1 MLCLSLIYGVV
12 DPNVAMDQRCV
23 TFGTREITIRSYET
37 ANRIK
42 EALVSK
48 PVEDILV
55 DVFWYDELQGFEVLA
70 APA

>member
-1 MLCLSLIYGVV
+1 
-12 DPNVAMDQRCV
+12 MDQRCV

-37 ANRIK
+37 GSRIK